1 MHARASQRRSVN
13 TLSILSTYRTCSQR
27 VSLEPDKSFRMVP
40 ELLSVLGRALKLS
53 QEGRL
58 CVCCRDGGV
67 FWNPHFRSF
76 SSALICF
83 TYWISLKSNKR
94 VSLT

>member
-58 CVCCRDGGV
+58 CVCCRDGGGV
-67 FWNPHFRSF
+67 LEPPLPLLQLCFDLFYILDF
-76 SSALICF
+76 SEI
-83 TYWISLKSNKR
+83 
-94 VSLT
+94 